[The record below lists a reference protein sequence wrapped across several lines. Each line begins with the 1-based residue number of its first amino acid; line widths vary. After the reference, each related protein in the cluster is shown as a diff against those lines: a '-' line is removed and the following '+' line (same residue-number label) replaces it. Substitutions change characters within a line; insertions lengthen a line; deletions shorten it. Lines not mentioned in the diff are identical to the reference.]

1 MSFWFHRLDKI
12 LTKLFLDFCSEFF
25 CSFLGGFLEAFWAFW
40 GLSIQYHKQGSL
52 QKAPK
57 SFQEAPRKVK
67 KMQYYFC
74 YHLCRSIS
82 KSSNYILLHYL
93 NSLSNAPTTRYKKLQ
108 GRNPEIISLVFWKKL
123 LFHKDILKLTDL

>member
-1 MSFWFHRLDKI
+1 MLTFVFYIASIFGNIYFIKSCRIYYFSRLS
-12 LTKLFLDFCSEFF
+12 TVTEN
-25 CSFLGGFLEAFWAFW
+25 
-40 GLSIQYHKQGSL
+40 
-52 QKAPK
+52 
-57 SFQEAPRKVK
+57 VK

-108 GRNPEIISLVFWKKL
+108 GRNPEIISLVFWKK
-123 LFHKDILKLTDL
+123 FSDQKDILKLTDLYKVTSKKPERFFSTLFWLFHNNWTSIA